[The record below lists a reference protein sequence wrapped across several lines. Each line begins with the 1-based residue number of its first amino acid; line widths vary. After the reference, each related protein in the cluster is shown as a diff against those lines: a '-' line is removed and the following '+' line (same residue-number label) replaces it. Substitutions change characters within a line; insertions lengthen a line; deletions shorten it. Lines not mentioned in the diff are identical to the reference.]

1 MASLFNQQISQTYQG
16 LLKTTG
22 NGVLTSSLAQITDG
36 SGNGS
41 KLYLSTSKINFYNEY
56 EFPTT
61 DGSANQVLKTD
72 GNGVLTWE
80 NDSVA
85 STLNFSGSTSGT
97 GSVALNTQTLA
108 FTGTANQITATASSQ
123 AITFAFPSG
132 GVTLPNGSV
141 ATTQSASDNSTKV
154 ATTAYVEAAVAAG
167 GTGNVNVSGT
177 PSANQIAI
185 WTNATTIK
193 GMSTLTIDTNGKI
206 TLTQSATNYNIGGG
220 NLASVSGTFNTGFGE
235 DNLNDIT
242 SGLRNTAF
250 GYQTLK
256 DLTIGT
262 DNVAVGYTALTDA
275 TEAVECIAV
284 GSNALSNVTTG
295 HFNIGIGHTAGSQ
308 ITTSTRNTL
317 VGRSAGSAL
326 DTVSSGGYN
335 TFIGYHSG
343 LSVTSGAKNVILGS
357 NTGSTIATS
366 SNNIIISDGDG
377 NNRLQFAST
386 GAATFAT
393 NSNSSIVNHFTNSDT
408 TDASTRNTIELTAGN
423 RFLQL
428 QAYNAD
434 HVYLNRSS
442 GSDLYFQ
449 LNGATQQIFKSGGQV
464 EFKGYLSVEPAVS
477 AGTSSF
483 MQWKND
489 TSLFAYTG
497 SAAAILSGGAAADYV
512 AGNTTTAA
520 NVILST
526 NNTER
531 LRVDSSGKVG
541 IGITPTET
549 LTLGGTANV
558 QLTLKSNDTSNGYSE
573 IYFGD
578 SDATNRGYISY
589 SHSSD
594 AMSFGTAASTKLTI
608 SSSGNLGINA
618 TPVSSRKV
626 LIKGDGNSGTTNAS
640 FLVVDSSNADK
651 FIIYDNGLTV
661 VNNVFQVLGNG
672 SSYATHEF
680 TTQNAN
686 VAKYIMR
693 DASGVT
699 INQFSA
705 DSAAMNFLG
714 ASAFGVFTQS
724 PNDVNGTN
732 ISSDGNIQVY
742 SNNNNANLIANGGTA
757 GTLLLNDRGA
767 SANSRLWRV
776 KSDGGVFS
784 INALTD
790 AISAKHNSLEI
801 SEGGNVSINQTPQ
814 SNIQLFVHGYDTST
828 TYAILSDDSAGN
840 GTFNVQNNGNGF
852 LKASAWTYGSD
863 IKLKEN
869 ISNVENGID
878 MVSKMKPKHFDYIN
892 GTKNNI
898 GFIAQDVQE
907 IIPQAVRYVDEKETI
922 LGLKTDFLIPYLVK
936 AIQEQQTIIDDLKS
950 RIEKLEL

>member
-1 MASLFNQQISQTYQG
+1 MASLFNKQISATYKG
-16 LLKTTG
+16 LLKTTS
-22 NGVLTSSLAQITDG
+22 NGELTSSLAQITDG

-41 KLYLSTSKINFYNEY
+41 KLYLSTTTINFYNAY
-56 EFPTT
+56 SFPSS

-72 GNGVLTWE
+72 GSGTLSWA

-235 DNLNDIT
+235 DNLNAIT

-377 NNRLQFAST
+377 NNRLQF
-386 GAATFAT
+386 
-393 NSNSSIVNHFTNSDT
+393 
-408 TDASTRNTIELTAGN
+408 
-423 RFLQL
+423 
-428 QAYNAD
+428 
-434 HVYLNRSS
+434 
-442 GSDLYFQ
+442 
-449 LNGATQQIFKSGGQV
+449 
-464 EFKGYLSVEPAVS
+464 
-477 AGTSSF
+477 
-483 MQWKND
+483 
-489 TSLFAYTG
+489 
-497 SAAAILSGGAAADYV
+497 
-512 AGNTTTAA
+512 
-520 NVILST
+520 
-526 NNTER
+526 
-531 LRVDSSGKVG
+531 DSSGQATFSANHIQGSDTLRLLAPSTILFLDAQTDIAFRTSSTTERMRILSSGNVIVG
-541 IGITPTET
+541 LANSATNVGKFEVETASAITYTPTANMT
-549 LTLGGTANV
+549 GTNLRLATGGTAATDVTTGISMGIGGNAEAYIGAV
-558 QLTLKSNDTSNGYSE
+558 QNSSGYADIVFQSYAGSYSEKMRILSNGKIGIGESAPDGMLDVVGDMGTSANAVVRLRGTNSTARTTRLQLEDYSGA
-573 IYFGD
+573 IA
-578 SDATNRGYISY
+578 DA
-589 SHSSD
+589 
-594 AMSFGTAASTKLTI
+594 
-608 SSSGNLGINA
+608 
-618 TPVSSRKV
+618 
-626 LIKGDGNSGTTNAS
+626 LIDFVIPSA
-640 FLVVDSSNADK
+640 
-651 FIIYDNGLTV
+651 
-661 VNNVFQVLGNG
+661 G
-672 SSYATHEF
+672 SSTGSY
-680 TTQNAN
+680 
-686 VAKYIMR
+686 
-693 DASGVT
+693 
-699 INQFSA
+699 
-705 DSAAMNFLG
+705 LG
-714 ASAFGVFTQS
+714 MG
-724 PNDVNGTN
+724 VNGTSQLVCSVN
-732 ISSDGNIQVY
+732 GNV
-742 SNNNNANLIANGGTA
+742 GVGTTSPSA
-757 GTLLLNDRGA
+757 SLEVSASGEGTMILTDTA
-767 SANSRLWRV
+767 ATANSKSWRI
-776 KSDGGVFS
+776 KSDNTVFS
-784 INALTD
+784 INAIND
-790 AISAKHNSLEI
+790 AGASKHNTLEI
-801 SEGGNVSINQTPQ
+801 SEGGNVAINNVPV
-814 SNIQLFVHGYDTST
+814 SNIQLFIQGYDSST
-828 TYAILSDDSAGN
+828 TQVFRTDNASGVTLVHIRNNGEISTGGGASSPKNNTTSSSANAFIDSSGILLTSSSSKRFKNTITDATHGLSDVLKLRSV
-840 GTFNVQNNGNGF
+840 TYKSNNTKIDGDR
-852 LKASAWTYGSD
+852 LYG
-863 IKLKEN
+863 
-869 ISNVENGID
+869 
-878 MVSKMKPKHFDYIN
+878 
-892 GTKNNI
+892 
-898 GFIAQDVQE
+898 GFIAE
-907 IIPQAVRYVDEKETI
+907 EVDD
-922 LGLKTDFLIPYLVK
+922 LGLTEFVDYDDNDEPKSLHYANMVSLLTK
-936 AIQEQQTIIDDLKS
+936 AIQEQQTIIDDLKA